1 VNYVV
6 VVGGTEI
13 KNALVDFDL
22 NVVATKNI
30 RTPKSDTIGCAMLAF
45 DLVKAGK

>member
-6 VVGGTEI
+6 AVGGTEI
-13 KNALVDFDL
+13 KSALVDSNL

-30 RTPKSDTIGCAMLAF
+30 RTPKSNAIGCAMLAF